1 MNGST
6 ARIDTFSVHPIE
18 ARRRD
23 FLRELA
29 ESNGGI
35 YTALWEEQS

>member
-1 MNGST
+1 MNGGT
-6 ARIDTFSVHPIE
+6 ARIDTFSVHPID
-18 ARRRD
+18 AGRRD
-23 FLRELA
+23 FLRKLA